1 MTAVLADRVM
11 AINKEQYRRS
21 RHAVHVVKYHFVWI
35 PKRRKRVL
43 KGAVANRL
51 RQVLKEVA
59 DENDWE
65 IIALSIRPDHVH
77 LFVFI
82 CSCSSVRV
90 HLFVFIWQADTRH
103 APYQVIHAFKGRSSH
118 VLRKE
123 YKRLLRLPSLWT
135 RSYFV
140 STTGKVSQE
149 IVEQY
154 IEDQS

>member
-1 MTAVLADRVM
+1 VI

-21 RHAVHVVKYHFVWI
+21 RHAVHAVKYHFVWI

-51 RQVLKEVA
+51 RQILEEVA

-65 IIALSIRPDHVH
+65 IIALSIEPDHVH
-77 LFVFI
+77 LFV
-82 CSCSSVRV
+82 
-90 HLFVFIWQADTRH
+90 QADTRH

-123 YKRLLRLPSLWT
+123 YKHLLRLPSLWT

-140 STTGKVSQE
+140 STTGKVSE
-149 IVEQY
+149 PGDLMRSPVVEQY